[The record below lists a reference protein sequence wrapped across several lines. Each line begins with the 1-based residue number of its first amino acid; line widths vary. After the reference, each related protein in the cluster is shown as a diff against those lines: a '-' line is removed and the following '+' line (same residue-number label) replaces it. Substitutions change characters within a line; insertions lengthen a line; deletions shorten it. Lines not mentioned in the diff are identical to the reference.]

1 MQAVGRGGERGMAS
15 KRYEVGRELRVR
27 AAKLGLGVK
36 RENGRRWTMD
46 GWKRDVGKKA
56 VGMQG

>member
-1 MQAVGRGGERGMAS
+1 MAS
-15 KRYEVGRELRVR
+15 KRYGVGRELRVR
-27 AAKLGLGVK
+27 AKKMGLGVK